1 MSCGAEHSLALTT
14 EGELYSWGLNF
25 KGQLG
30 VGDFENKAEPCLVES
45 LLPIDGPNSQS
56 KKNIIQMIK
65 RSKSKEQVVGQ
76 GVEASGARTRDF
88 SATMTF

>member
-1 MSCGAEHSLALTT
+1 M
-14 EGELYSWGLNF
+14 
-25 KGQLG
+25 
-30 VGDFENKAEPCLVES
+30 GDFENKPEPTLVES

-65 RSKSKEQVVGQ
+65 RSKSKEQVAG
-76 GVEASGARTRDF
+76 SGMEGTNARNRDF